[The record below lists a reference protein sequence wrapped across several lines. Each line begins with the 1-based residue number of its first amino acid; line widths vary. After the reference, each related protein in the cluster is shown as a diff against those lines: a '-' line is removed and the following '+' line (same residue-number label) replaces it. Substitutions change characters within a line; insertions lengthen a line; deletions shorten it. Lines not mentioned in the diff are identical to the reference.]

1 LRPPSAMENRMTA
14 SRDFQPL
21 VVLTLALQGELF
33 AIEAARVR
41 EILDLVAITD
51 VPGADRF
58 VNGLINVRGRVV
70 PLADLR
76 LRFAMEQ
83 RPPTIDTRIVVI
95 EIDVDG
101 DPMIVGI
108 RADKVYGVTEL
119 APSALEETPRI
130 GLRWRPEFIS
140 CIGKRD
146 GDFIAVLDIGR
157 VFSQAAMPDMAVD
170 GKLPLSTASG

>member
-1 LRPPSAMENRMTA
+1 MSA

-21 VVLTLALQGELF
+21 VVLTLALQGEIF
-33 AIEAARVR
+33 AVEAARVR
-41 EILDLVAITD
+41 EILDQIPITD

-76 LRFAMEQ
+76 LKFGMEP

-95 EIDVDG
+95 EVEIDG
-101 DPMIVGI
+101 DPTIVGI
-108 RADKVYGVTEL
+108 RADKVFEVTEL

-130 GLRWRPEFIS
+130 GLRWRPDFIT

-157 VFSQAAMPDMAVD
+157 VFSRTGAADAAADGRAAVPAMAN
-170 GKLPLSTASG
+170 

>member
-1 LRPPSAMENRMTA
+1 MTA

-21 VVLTLALQGELF
+21 VVLTLALQGETF

-41 EILDLVAITD
+41 EILDQIPITD

-76 LRFAMEQ
+76 LKFGMEQ
-83 RPPTIDTRIVVI
+83 RPTTIDTRIVVI
-95 EIDVDG
+95 EIELDG
-101 DPMIVGI
+101 DPTIVGI
-108 RADKVYGVTEL
+108 RADKVYEVTEL

-130 GLRWRPEFIS
+130 GLRWRPEFIT
-140 CIGKRD
+140 CIGKRA

-157 VFSQAAMPDMAVD
+157 VFSHAAAADTATDGRSAMPAIVN
-170 GKLPLSTASG
+170 

>member
-1 LRPPSAMENRMTA
+1 MS
-14 SRDFQPL
+14 SSQDFQPL
-21 VVLTLALQGELF
+21 VVLTLALQGETF

-41 EILDLVAITD
+41 EILDLIPITD

-76 LRFAMEQ
+76 LKFAMEQ
-83 RPPTIDTRIVVI
+83 RPATIDTRIVVVEVDI
-95 EIDVDG
+95 DG
-101 DPMIVGI
+101 DPTIVGI
-108 RADKVYGVTEL
+108 RADKVYEVAEL

-140 CIGKRD
+140 CIGKRN

-157 VFSQAAMPDMAVD
+157 VFSCAAAADAVTD
-170 GKLPLSTASG
+170 SKLPLAAISG

>member
-1 LRPPSAMENRMTA
+1 MENRMTA

-21 VVLTLALQGELF
+21 VVLTLALQDELF

-41 EILDLVAITD
+41 EILDLVPITD

-76 LRFAMEQ
+76 LKFAMEQ

-95 EIDVDG
+95 EIEIDG

-130 GLRWRPEFIS
+130 GLHWRPEFIS

-157 VFSQAAMPDMAVD
+157 VFSQAVTPDVAAD
-170 GKLPLSTASG
+170 GKLPLSAVSG

>member
-1 LRPPSAMENRMTA
+1 MTA

-21 VVLTLALQGELF
+21 VILTLALQGELF

-41 EILDLVAITD
+41 EILDLVPITD

-76 LRFAMEQ
+76 LKFAMEQ

-95 EIDVDG
+95 EIEIDG
-101 DPMIVGI
+101 DPMVVGI

-130 GLRWRPEFIS
+130 GLHWRPEFIS

-157 VFSQAAMPDMAVD
+157 VFSQAAAPDMAVD
-170 GKLPLSTASG
+170 SKLPLSLASA

>member
-1 LRPPSAMENRMTA
+1 LTA
-14 SRDFQPL
+14 SREFQPL
-21 VVLTLALQGELF
+21 VVLTLALQGDIF
-33 AIEAARVR
+33 AIEAAQVR
-41 EILDLVAITD
+41 EILDVVPITD

-58 VNGLINVRGRVV
+58 VSGLINVRGRVV

-76 LRFAMEQ
+76 LKFGMEQ

-95 EIDVDG
+95 EIEIAG

-119 APSALEETPRI
+119 EPSALEETPRI
-130 GLRWRPEFIS
+130 GLHWRPEFIS

-157 VFSQAAMPDMAVD
+157 VFAPATAPDLVPGMTPGMAPDSQLA
-170 GKLPLSTASG
+170 LSVTSG